1 MSLVFGTKSAT
12 VPNLCME
19 CGDQCRR
26 PKRFCSD
33 SHRELWHSGRGM
45 VINHQGAA
53 QIAAQRQARGITADA
68 LEFKRKRSI
77 QNVF

>member
-1 MSLVFGTKSAT
+1 MPLVFGTAAST

-33 SHRELWHSGRGM
+33 SHRELFMKGPGM
-45 VINHQGAA
+45 VINHHGAA
-53 QIAAQRQARGITADA
+53 QVAAQRQRQGITPEA
-68 LEFKRKRSI
+68 LDWRRKLSL

>member
-1 MSLVFGTKSAT
+1 MPLVFGTSAST

-33 SHRELWHSGRGM
+33 SHKELWQSGRGM
-45 VINHQGAA
+45 VINHHGAA
-53 QIAAQRQARGITADA
+53 QVAAQRQQLGITPEA
-68 LEFKRKRSI
+68 LENRRKLSVSRE
-77 QNVF
+77 F